1 MSNYHQNTKPERV
14 SALDTTLKFLMDAF
28 YKIKAF
34 IGVILIDKA
43 MRDIVYRY
51 DKRHQFQTR
60 AKKNDS
66 EEICQLQE
74 QIKLKDDAIKRLEL
88 TVMTFKSKE
97 EELINQSNA
106 LRKDINQLK
115 EGYDEIVREKN
126 NISSQ
131 VTELNKKNSL
141 LLSRCLPESE
151 IPTMIYYAQG
161 DTTGQLL
168 RKVSTLKSPEHLYKI
183 MTVPGNA
190 RSAEFE
196 PVVNANIK
204 EIIDN
209 RNITLIACDI
219 IGIAPN
225 ATNITVLQRGKAVC
239 VNNKWEIT
247 SKAKISL
254 S

>member
-1 MSNYHQNTKPERV
+1 MLNHHKNTKPLRV
-14 SALDTTLKFLMDAF
+14 SALDTTLKLLMDTF

-34 IGVILIDKA
+34 IGVVLIDKA

-60 AKKNDS
+60 VRNNDS
-66 EEICQLQE
+66 EEIRQLHE
-74 QIKLKDDAIKRLEL
+74 RIKLKDDAIARLEQ
-88 TVMTFKSKE
+88 TVITFQSRE

-106 LRKDINQLK
+106 LRRDIKQLK

-131 VTELNKKNSL
+131 VTELNKTNSL

-161 DTTGQLL
+161 DTAGQYL

-183 MTVPGNA
+183 MTVPGNT

-219 IGIAPN
+219 IGIAPD
-225 ATNITVLQRGKAVC
+225 ATNITVLQRGKAVWT
-239 VNNKWEIT
+239 NNKWEIT
-247 SKAKISL
+247 SKAKIRL